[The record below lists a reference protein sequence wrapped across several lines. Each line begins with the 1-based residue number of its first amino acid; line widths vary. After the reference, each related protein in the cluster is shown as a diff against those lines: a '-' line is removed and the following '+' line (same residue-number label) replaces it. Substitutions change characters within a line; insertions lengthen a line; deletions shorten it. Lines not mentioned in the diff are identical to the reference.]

1 MKRQI
6 FVLLATVLVAASASA
21 QYNIAEQQARRAS
34 QQNDAEQQR
43 IANAAGSGGAAQPSQ
58 SASGTPP
65 ADPMLQATL
74 NNIASLQADLASF
87 VSTDKPDPAQKNSL
101 LSNMSQAAQGK
112 KATPD
117 SAKELAKDLQTA
129 LTGKKS
135 LAAAQQKQ
143 LAAFIHASFNGSHL
157 TDAQSEKIYGT
168 VQKILTD
175 AGVSTDDAVNIV
187 TDLKKVTADTK

>member
-6 FVLLATVLVAASASA
+6 FVLLAAVFVAGGASA
-21 QYNIAEQQARRAS
+21 QYFQAEQQAKRAS

-43 IANAAGSGGAAQPSQ
+43 IANASGNGSAGQSSQPVP
-58 SASGTPP
+58 GTPP
-65 ADPMLQATL
+65 ADPILQATL
-74 NNIASLQADLASF
+74 NNIASLQADLAAF
-87 VSTDKPDPAQKNSL
+87 VGTDKPDPAQKNSL
-101 LSNMSQAAQGK
+101 LGDMSQAAQGK
-112 KATPD
+112 KATTD

-157 TDAQSEKIYGT
+157 TDAQSDKITGT
-168 VQKILTD
+168 AQKILTD
-175 AGVSTDDAVNIV
+175 AGVSTDAAVDIV
-187 TDLKKVTADTK
+187 TDMKKVIADTK

>member
-6 FVLLATVLVAASASA
+6 FVLLAAMFVAAGASA
-21 QYNIAEQQARRAS
+21 QNYYLAEQQARRAS

-43 IANAAGSGGAAQPSQ
+43 IANAAGSGGAQSSQ
-58 SASGTPP
+58 SASGTAP

-87 VSTDKPDPAQKNSL
+87 ISTDKPDPAQKNSL

-112 KATPD
+112 KAAPD

-175 AGVSTDDAVNIV
+175 AGVSTDDAVNVV